1 MMEATETEFEHTPK
15 LRTPFVLALVA
26 LADFTFSFLA
36 TFAIPQALISS
47 NVIRPWPAG
56 HDPRLRW
63 LAISFVA
70 IMVLFIAV
78 AVVWRQLSSRQMRT
92 IDAMIDAEEVRDN
105 VE

>member
-1 MMEATETEFEHTPK
+1 MEAIKTELETTPK

-36 TFAIPQALISS
+36 TFAIPQALITS

-56 HDPRLRW
+56 SDPRGRW
-63 LAISFVA
+63 LLICFATIMLIVIAIGA
-70 IMVLFIAV
+70 
-78 AVVWRQLSSRQMRT
+78 VWRQLSSRQMRT
-92 IDAMIDAEEVRDN
+92 IDAMIDAVEERDN